1 MALQL
6 TIPDS
11 VLQELRLPEPYQAQE
26 LLKEL
31 AIALYS
37 QEALCFNKASELA
50 QMNHQ
55 QFGKLLHKRCVNRH
69 CGRVSI
75 DRDLACTYSE

>member
-1 MALQL
+1 MSLQL

-11 VLQELRLPEPYQAQE
+11 VLQNIHLPGQQIEQE

-37 QEALCFNKASELA
+37 KALINYDAALDLSQLECTEFGRLVGEKDINRRCGRFDMNGELA
-50 QMNHQ
+50 Y
-55 QFGKLLHKRCVNRH
+55 RC
-69 CGRVSI
+69 
-75 DRDLACTYSE
+75 SE